1 MNLQLRALFSLLLS
15 LLLFSETGAWLLRQ
29 SVVVTPWLSN
39 RQMINSASSVAN
51 SRNNKKILLQR
62 VIPLARQPLSTDS
75 LADSSDSQRRP
86 RRFLWMGLSLLAMI
100 LLVPLRATASTIAPP
115 VAMATEAAVIATEVV
130 AAVAPAP
137 IYTISAASPVPAA
150 VENILLLR
158 LVFSAALGAGL
169 GKERSF
175 AKHSA
180 GVRTMAL
187 VAMGASAFTVCSCY
201 GFAHIGHYDPSRM
214 AANVA
219 SGVGFVGA
227 GVITTSTN
235 SSQNVVHGLT
245 TAATIWLSAA
255 VGVAC
260 GVGLFRVATTAAITT
275 IAILRLG
282 RQKPQARPQ
291 EPTAIPSSLLEV
303 VDTSEVYVEVDETNG
318 MTPEHEYAEIHD
330 TSVWDEISN
339 EVDSSRP
346 VEPIPHDEVQAIP
359 TKRIDL
365 QMQEVVRSAWINST
379 SVLVPVE
386 TMEQFAPLN
395 RSDLLP

>member
-1 MNLQLRALFSLLLS
+1 
-15 LLLFSETGAWLLRQ
+15 
-29 SVVVTPWLSN
+29 
-39 RQMINSASSVAN
+39 
-51 SRNNKKILLQR
+51 
-62 VIPLARQPLSTDS
+62 
-75 LADSSDSQRRP
+75 
-86 RRFLWMGLSLLAMI
+86 MGLGLLA
-100 LLVPLRATASTIAPP
+100 LLVPLRATASTVAPP
-115 VAMATEAAVIATEVV
+115 VAMATETAVIATEMV
-130 AAVAPAP
+130 AAVAAAP
-137 IYTISAASPVPAA
+137 IYTVSAASPVPAA

-175 AKHSA
+175 SKHSA

-227 GVITTSTN
+227 GVITTSAN

-282 RQKPQARPQ
+282 RQKPQARPH
-291 EPTAIPSSLLEV
+291 EPAAIPSSLLEV
-303 VDTSEVYVEVDETNG
+303 VNASEVYVEVDETNEL
-318 MTPEHEYAEIHD
+318 TPEHEYAEIHD
-330 TSVWDEISN
+330 TSVWDEIN

-365 QMQEVVRSAWINST
+365 QMQEVVQSAWRNST

-395 RSDLLP
+395 RSDLFP